1 MPGQP
6 SWSPKGQHP
15 GLDGGDSIKPITANY
30 IHPAI
35 IGRFAF
41 LPRTGQ
47 CSCSP
52 SPPGYP
58 HSNCVISCAKT
69 ESQISRPGV
78 WGTAWARGD
87 RQGHVWYDPSVS
99 VGGGGASSCC
109 IIKKQP
115 EVVPTI
121 LSFFSSA
128 DERHSLSLSSP
139 FNLCT
144 SASRAAINH
153 WHPRPMKRSATS
165 LPWLEQF

>member
-69 ESQISRPGV
+69 ESQISRPEV

-99 VGGGGASSCC
+99 VGGGGHRRAALLRNSRRLFP
-109 IIKKQP
+109 Q
-115 EVVPTI
+115 
-121 LSFFSSA
+121 SSA
-128 DERHSLSLSSP
+128 FSRRLMSDSLSLS
-139 FNLCT
+139 L
-144 SASRAAINH
+144 
-153 WHPRPMKRSATS
+153 HPSTCVHQQVARPSITDTLALWRDQRPAC
-165 LPWLEQF
+165 PD